1 MVLMENFI
9 DQLIKSFKPKTKRFV
24 SKYDEFL
31 MYIYETYSA
40 KITFCRTGKLKDK
53 YIKERD
59 SILEYVVKNKKA
71 ILNQL
76 NK

>member
-1 MVLMENFI
+1 MDELIFK
-9 DQLIKSFKPKTKRFV
+9 LIKSFNPKTKKFL

-31 MYIYETYSA
+31 MYIYETYGV

-71 ILNQL
+71 ILKQL

>member
-1 MVLMENFI
+1 MNSHI
-9 DQLIKSFKPKTKRFV
+9 TNLIKTFEADSKVLLR
-24 SKYDEFL
+24 KYDEFL
-31 MYIYETYSA
+31 MHIYNTYGR
-40 KITFCRTGKLKDK
+40 KMTFCRSEKIKDK